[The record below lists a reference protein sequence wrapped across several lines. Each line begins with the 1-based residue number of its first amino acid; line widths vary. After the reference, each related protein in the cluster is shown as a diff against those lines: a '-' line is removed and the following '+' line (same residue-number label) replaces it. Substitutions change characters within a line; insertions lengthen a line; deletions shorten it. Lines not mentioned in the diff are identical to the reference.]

1 MLGALQREMKVRK
14 KAERKERDTGVGQQD
29 MLFSI

>member
-14 KAERKERDTGVGQQD
+14 KVERKERDTGVGQQD
-29 MLFSI
+29 MLFCI